1 MTTASK
7 GILATARGALK
18 GLLSSKKVSVTVL
31 GLLVQ
36 LLVLLATKAGLDHD
50 TALAVSTNCGI
61 LFLSWLGAQGLADA
75 GKGTVT
81 PLDPSASWFD
91 LVKAMVRQ
99 LLASKKF
106 LTLVA
111 GVAAT
116 AIAALGAKFGF
127 AAEDASE
134 LAMKLTVGAAGLLG
148 VQGVTDVGKEKVK
161 AEMEKVLGS

>member
-1 MTTASK
+1 
-7 GILATARGALK
+7 
-18 GLLSSKKVSVTVL
+18 
-31 GLLVQ
+31 
-36 LLVLLATKAGLDHD
+36 
-50 TALAVSTNCGI
+50 
-61 LFLSWLGAQGLADA
+61 
-75 GKGTVT
+75 
-81 PLDPSASWFD
+81 
-91 LVKAMVRQ
+91 
-99 LLASKKF
+99 
-106 LTLVA
+106 LVA